1 MAEKVLDRVEKLQND
16 RGILRCQE
24 WFLKK
29 EKQELK
35 EELIQE
41 KLKTDFLTQNL
52 NFFGKLL
59 YRSKKRE
66 MKAMA
71 ENSMLRREVLR
82 LKRQL
87 VAEQNKVSALVQLGN
102 QVLQE
107 VF

>member
-1 MAEKVLDRVEKLQND
+1 MV
-16 RGILRCQE
+16 
-24 WFLKK
+24 LKK
-29 EKQELK
+29 GKTGAERRAHTGKTR
-35 EELIQE
+35 
-41 KLKTDFLTQNL
+41 LKTDFLTQNL

-59 YRSKKRE
+59 YRSKKRAE